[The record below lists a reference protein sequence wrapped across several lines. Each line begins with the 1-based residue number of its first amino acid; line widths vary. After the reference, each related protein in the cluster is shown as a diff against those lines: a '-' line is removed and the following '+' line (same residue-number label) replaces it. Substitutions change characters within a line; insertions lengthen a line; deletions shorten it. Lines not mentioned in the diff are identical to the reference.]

1 MASPI
6 LVHPIAFCLMVA
18 TLQQRRL
25 PRTPRR
31 IASGT
36 AILLLTAGQCG
47 LRAETTPIP
56 IAAIPIAVLEFDYLD
71 TSGEIRDQA
80 ATHSAL
86 LEQFAGMLRN
96 DLQASQR
103 YQVVLMTCESGPCSI
118 TQTDPAQLLEAARR
132 AGAKLLLFGGI
143 HKMSTLVQWAK
154 AQVVVVETDKLV
166 FDRLLTFR
174 GDDAGAWRHAEGFLA
189 KELVSQTLVP

>member
-6 LVHPIAFCLMVA
+6 LANPIAFCLMVA
-18 TLQQRRL
+18 PLQKSWL
-25 PRTPRR
+25 PRRPGR

-36 AILLLTAGQCG
+36 AILLLAAGQCG
-47 LRAETTPIP
+47 VGAETTPV
-56 IAAIPIAVLEFDYLD
+56 PIAVLEFDYLD

-86 LEQFAGMLRN
+86 LEQFVGTLRN
-96 DLQASQR
+96 DLQASRR
-103 YQVVLMTCESGPCSI
+103 YQVVSMTCELNPCSI
-118 TQTDPAQLLEAARR
+118 TQTDPSQLLEAARR
-132 AGAKLLLFGGI
+132 AGAKLLLFGGV

-154 AQVVVVETDKLV
+154 AQVVEVETDKLV

-189 KELVSQTLVP
+189 KELISQTLVP

>member
-6 LVHPIAFCLMVA
+6 LANPIAFSLMVA
-18 TLQQRRL
+18 PLQRSWLSRTL
-25 PRTPRR
+25 RR

-36 AILLLTAGQCG
+36 AILVLAVGQCG
-47 LRAETTPIP
+47 VAAETTP
-56 IAAIPIAVLEFDYLD
+56 IPIAVLEFDYLD

-86 LEQFAGMLRN
+86 LEQFVGMLRK
-96 DLQASQR
+96 DLQASRR
-103 YQVVLMTCESGPCSI
+103 YQVVSMTCELDPCSI
-118 TQTDPAQLLEAARR
+118 TQTDPSQLLEAARR

-154 AQVVVVETDKLV
+154 AQVVEVEADKLV

-189 KELVSQTLVP
+189 KELISQTLVP

>member
-6 LVHPIAFCLMVA
+6 LGNPIAFYLMVA
-18 TLQQRRL
+18 TLQKRRL
-25 PRTPRR
+25 PGTPRR
-31 IASGT
+31 IASWI
-36 AILLLTAGQCG
+36 AILLLAAGLCG
-47 LRAETTPIP
+47 VRAETAP
-56 IAAIPIAVLEFDYLD
+56 IPIAVLEFDYLD

-86 LEQFAGMLRN
+86 LEQFVGTLRN
-96 DLQASQR
+96 DLQASRR
-103 YQVVLMTCESGPCSI
+103 YQVVSMTCELDPCSI
-118 TQTDPAQLLEAARR
+118 TQTDPSQLLQAARR

-154 AQVVVVETDKLV
+154 AQVVEVETDKLV

-189 KELVSQTLVP
+189 KELISQTLVP

>member
-6 LVHPIAFCLMVA
+6 LANPIAFCRMVA
-18 TLQQRRL
+18 PLQKSWLPRGPRRL
-25 PRTPRR
+25 
-31 IASGT
+31 ASGT
-36 AILLLTAGQCG
+36 AILLLAAGQCG
-47 LRAETTPIP
+47 VAAETTPV
-56 IAAIPIAVLEFDYLD
+56 PIAVLEFDYLD

-80 ATHSAL
+80 ATHSVL
-86 LEQFAGMLRN
+86 LEQFAKTLRN
-96 DLQASQR
+96 DLQASRR
-103 YQVVLMTCESGPCSI
+103 YQVVSMTCELNPCSI
-118 TQTDPAQLLEAARR
+118 TQTDPSQLLEAAHR

-154 AQVVVVETDKLV
+154 AQVVDVETDKLV

-189 KELVSQTLVP
+189 KELISQTLVP